1 MQKELSKHRN
11 KGVQQA
17 KFTIRYLTESN
28 GTLSIFNTVAEALE
42 DTEKTLKLKGLSA
55 FNIAFFEGQRDTYKK
70 HLEQ

>member
-55 FNIAFFEGQRDTYKK
+55 FNIAFFEGERDTYKN
-70 HLEQ
+70 HLK